1 MRIVKLLPS
10 ERVPGR
16 WLAYLEDEAILR
28 LGEGDVVSFGLYAG
42 MELDRAALDKLETAA
57 RLSRGKEKAVSL
69 LAARPL
75 SRKELIDKL
84 TARPHDREQQPLVNR
99 DEAEEIAAWLE
110 DLGYLDDASYARMVA
125 EHYAAKGYGPRKIR
139 DELYR
144 RGISRE
150 RWEEAL
156 EGCESQEAGIDAF
169 LEKKFRGR
177 APEEKELKRAA
188 DALARRG
195 YRWEEIRSGL
205 RRYGASM
212 EGE

>member
-16 WLAYLEDEAILR
+16 WLAHLEDGTILR
-28 LGEGDVVSFGLYAG
+28 LGEGDVVSFGLYEG
-42 MELDRAALDKLETAA
+42 MELDGAALEKLETAA
-57 RLSRGKEKAVSL
+57 RLSQGKEKAVSL

-75 SRKELIDKL
+75 SRKELTDKL
-84 TARPHDREQQPLVNR
+84 TARPRDREKQPLVNR

-110 DLGYLDDASYARMVA
+110 GLGYLDDASYARMVA

-150 RWEEAL
+150 WWEEAL

-212 EGE
+212 EEE